1 MKFGV
6 LGYGKIVR
14 TELAPAFAEAG
25 HPIVAVGSRSGQRP
39 DGFEGTVHASY
50 SDCIQDPE
58 VEAIYIATPNHLHV
72 PLSIEAMQA
81 GKPVLCEKPVAMNG
95 ADFERLKKAQVA
107 SGSTLMEAFMVQH
120 HPQWERIAEHPWGQQ
135 KLLHT
140 SFTYGPR
147 LDTDVRSKAELGGG
161 VWLDIGCYGL
171 WACYQF
177 GARQLKSV
185 SGNFREQQGCCVHA
199 QVTLHFDEL
208 DAQIE
213 VGGLH
218 FRQQSLTLTTDR
230 ERLQVTRPFNP
241 LGETINTYQTDD
253 ELTQW
258 HDQANQYARMI
269 EYFVEHADSGQFLY
283 EERSAL
289 IAQWSDRIVTTLK

>member
-25 HPIVAVGSRSGQRP
+25 HLIVSTGSRSGQRP
-39 DGFEGTVHASY
+39 DGFEGTVHTSY
-50 SDCIQDPE
+50 SDCIHDPE

-81 GKPVLCEKPVAMNG
+81 GKPVLCEKPVAMNRV
-95 ADFERLKKAQVA
+95 DFEKLKAAQLA
-107 SGSTLMEAFMVQH
+107 SECTLMEAFMVQH
-120 HPQWERIAEHPWGQQ
+120 HPQWERIAQHPWGEH

-147 LDTDVRSKAELGGG
+147 LETDVRSKAELGGG

-185 SGNFREQQGCCVHA
+185 SGEFREHSGCCVHA

-218 FRQQSLTLTTDR
+218 FLQQSLTLTTDR
-230 ERLQVTRPFNP
+230 ERLQVVRPFNP
-241 LGETINTYQTDD
+241 IGETINIYQTDN

-258 HDQANQYARMI
+258 SDQANQYARMI
-269 EYFVEHADSGQFLY
+269 DYFVQHAGSGQFLF
-283 EERSAL
+283 EERSTL
-289 IAQWSDRIVTTLK
+289 IAQWSDQIVNALK